1 MGTGTV
7 SSANDMISCTVLT
20 GSDIWVS
27 LEPQDCHSGGRKI
40 HRNIIGEEALMLN
53 GFPTQDATLKGAM
66 ATCSNAFLQHLAG
79 NAFPSTVVAAF
90 VIAIL
95 FALSE
100 GEKLGKRAAAAEG
113 DDVAMAMSLLKK
125 ARGSS

>member
-1 MGTGTV
+1 
-7 SSANDMISCTVLT
+7 
-20 GSDIWVS
+20 
-27 LEPQDCHSGGRKI
+27 
-40 HRNIIGEEALMLN
+40 MLN
-53 GFPTQDATLKGAM
+53 GFPTQDARLKGAM
-66 ATCSNAFLQHLAG
+66 ATCSNAFLQDLAG
-79 NAFPSTVVAAF
+79 HAFPSAVVAAF